1 MNLFG
6 SHRKERGK
14 KPRKTHRFYEK
25 FDFAQ
30 KHLETTT
37 KTRVN
42 MSAIPTSMPYTIDDI
57 LGCKTCDEKTLKKDY
72 ESLVKFD
79 ALTNP
84 RKFCGNKI
92 IYHHQLL
99 NLLNCR
105 RDGKKYKTIME
116 IFADDELREKLWKD
130 TVKRN
135 RRDKAP
141 YPNPT
146 DVYECHRINTGAI
159 VPFKASTAKYIYK
172 KFNATSVLD
181 FTAGWGGRLLG
192 ASSLGIKYTG
202 YDTNTN
208 LKKGYDDMM
217 ELLNIQN
224 CEMRWKSS
232 AGEDFGDLE
241 YDLILTSPPYVNM
254 ELYENMTPFESDV
267 KFYNEFLIP
276 LMSSAFDGMND
287 GGHMCINI
295 SPKMYDALILHGFPG
310 CDDKIDLRQ
319 QLGQQ
324 YKTKS
329 QDYIYVWNK
338 PEEYKYNGDD
348 WAWGYG
354 FTVKDGE
361 YRVTMAGG
369 GEHWESYVI
378 TKDRCY
384 IDNTHG
390 EHNVKNFIA
399 CPDGDYMKVIHLG
412 EDYELEE
419 GETDMHNMVQESYI
433 DEIMNYE
440 DSDDEED
447 EEDEELSKDEI
458 IAKLRADIEFM
469 KSVAEVQSRWK
480 EDVDKSVKELQA
492 GMTAL
497 EEDITNIQS
506 CLKSYWSDGELG
518 DCDAWSIPD
527 EWEDEL
533 EELSKY
539 EDDEIDYYIDAGR
552 KVVLKDGTIKNTK

>member
-1 MNLFG
+1 MRVQN
-6 SHRKERGK
+6 
-14 KPRKTHRFYEK
+14 Y
-25 FDFAQ
+25 
-30 KHLETTT
+30 LETRT

-42 MSAIPTSMPYTIDDI
+42 MTAIPTSMPYTIDDI
-57 LGCKTCDEKTLKKDY
+57 LGCKTCDEKTLRNDY
-72 ESLVKFD
+72 KSLVKFD

-92 IYHHQLL
+92 IYHYQLL

-105 RDGKKYKTIME
+105 RDGKNYKTLME

-202 YDTNTN
+202 YDTNIN

-232 AGEDFGDLE
+232 HGEDFSDVE
-241 YDLILTSPPYVNM
+241 YDLVLTSPPYVNM
-254 ELYENMTPFESDV
+254 ELYENMTPFESDA

-276 LMSSAFDGMND
+276 LMNSAFDGMKV

-295 SPKMYDALILHGFPG
+295 SPKMYDALMKHGFRE

-329 QDYIYVWNK
+329 QDYIYVWEK
-338 PEEYKYNGDD
+338 PEVSKYDGDD
-348 WAWGYG
+348 WSPGYG
-354 FTVKDGE
+354 FMVKNGE
-361 YRVTMAGG
+361 YRITLAGG
-369 GEHWESYVI
+369 GAHWEDYVI

-384 IDNTHG
+384 IHNTHG
-390 EHNVKNFIA
+390 EHKVKTFIS
-399 CPDGDYMKVIHLG
+399 CPDGNYMKVIYLG
-412 EDYELEE
+412 DPDYELEE
-419 GETDMHNMVQESYI
+419 GETDMYEMVKECFI

-440 DSDDEED
+440 DED
-447 EEDEELSKDEI
+447 EEVEVSDEDEDEDEEPSKDEI
-458 IAKLRADIEFM
+458 IAKL
-469 KSVAEVQSRWK
+469 Q
-480 EDVDKSVKELQA
+480 
-492 GMTAL
+492 
-497 EEDITNIQS
+497 EENEKLKS
-506 CLKSYWSDGELG
+506 CLKGYWSDGEIG
-518 DCDAWSIPD
+518 DWDAWKIPD
-527 EWEDEL
+527 EWESEL
-533 EELSKY
+533 DELSKY
-539 EDDEIDYYIDAGR
+539 EDDEVDYYIDAGR
-552 KVVLKDGTIKNTK
+552 KVVLKDGTIKNTKD